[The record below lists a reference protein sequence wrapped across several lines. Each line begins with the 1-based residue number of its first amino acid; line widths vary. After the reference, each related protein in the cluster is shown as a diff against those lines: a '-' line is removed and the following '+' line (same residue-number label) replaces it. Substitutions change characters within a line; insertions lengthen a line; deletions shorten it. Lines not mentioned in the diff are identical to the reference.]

1 MHVGH
6 ERERRQINHDVMEG
20 GEIIDRA
27 EHLEVAGK
35 MGKLEE
41 YLAF

>member
-6 ERERRQINHDVMEG
+6 ERRQINHDMTDG
-20 GEIIDRA
+20 GEIIDRVKY
-27 EHLEVAGK
+27 LEVAGK